1 MPASLSA
8 RSFPFTPA
16 CPGQYTHRIEFSR
29 RSANVLFTFFFFYRC
44 NSISDGGEGVS
55 YGKEETED
63 MLRELKLGLDP
74 SPVDGKPRLNSHPP
88 FGKRFS
94 AHEPEPE
101 STFKKLRRL
110 SHSLSIG
117 HSSHCKWKARGAAKT
132 GISDKSENHHCLSG
146 DSRRKDSSAAA
157 FEGDDVSM
165 SFSSPPL
172 SPMDFEKDKSRFA
185 ALLAEELAGNSEVW
199 LSRGRANLLEAEP
212 VDYCPRPRSFSVST
226 GHDHA
231 PTIDKVTQTSFAES
245 PLTLKKRLGH
255 VYRVDRLEVI
265 ELEENPGHCPSGQS
279 GSLSPCHVTVSDQS
293 SSLSP
298 CFVTVN
304 NQSSSGTE
312 TAEGLNADK
321 RSDPTAPSSSGAGGD
336 GNRCL
341 AQSVRGQEKT
351 TFRSRPDSFPEK
363 LGSRSL
369 GSRSPGS
376 RSPGLRR
383 GIAVHF
389 SPYNEIRFVD
399 KRDTSDTFL
408 EEAVDTSPT
417 GAYHNRPSPHV
428 PSEPT
433 RTDSQSLTSTQ
444 NLVTSSNTQPVSSK
458 ERTVSPRS
466 SSSTGGGVDSDQT
479 RDPPT
484 STLRNYTQTIIDN
497 ERRKRIRKLQHDL
510 QRIQRELEDLDDLEY
525 DVSEV

>member
-1 MPASLSA
+1 M
-8 RSFPFTPA
+8 
-16 CPGQYTHRIEFSR
+16 
-29 RSANVLFTFFFFYRC
+29 
-44 NSISDGGEGVS
+44 
-55 YGKEETED
+55 
-63 MLRELKLGLDP
+63 
-74 SPVDGKPRLNSHPP
+74 
-88 FGKRFS
+88 
-94 AHEPEPE
+94 
-101 STFKKLRRL
+101 
-110 SHSLSIG
+110 
-117 HSSHCKWKARGAAKT
+117 
-132 GISDKSENHHCLSG
+132 
-146 DSRRKDSSAAA
+146 
-157 FEGDDVSM
+157 
-165 SFSSPPL
+165 
-172 SPMDFEKDKSRFA
+172 
-185 ALLAEELAGNSEVW
+185 
-199 LSRGRANLLEAEP
+199 
-212 VDYCPRPRSFSVST
+212 
-226 GHDHA
+226 
-231 PTIDKVTQTSFAES
+231 
-245 PLTLKKRLGH
+245 
-255 VYRVDRLEVI
+255 
-265 ELEENPGHCPSGQS
+265 
-279 GSLSPCHVTVSDQS
+279 
-293 SSLSP
+293 
-298 CFVTVN
+298 
-304 NQSSSGTE
+304 
-312 TAEGLNADK
+312 
-321 RSDPTAPSSSGAGGD
+321 
-336 GNRCL
+336 
-341 AQSVRGQEKT
+341 RGQEKT